1 MYKYEK
7 ILELVDSAVIENHL
21 YFLMTD
27 MSNNKLIEI
36 EYNKKIKDKWR
47 FRYKGEL
54 LWELSRKETLI
65 EDLLNYCDIDP
76 ELFYDYVK
84 REVLIQ
90 VTFANKIVNEA
101 AEVLGAEPVNHAIES
116 MNEFFNSISE
126 LVKNLDNDGKK
137 KITKLSVVK

>member
-27 MSNNKLIEI
+27 RTNNKLIEI
-36 EYNKKIKDKWR
+36 EWNKKLKDKWR
-47 FRYKGEL
+47 FRYKGDL
-54 LWELSRKETLI
+54 LWNLSRKETLI
-65 EDLLNYCDIDP
+65 EDVLNYCDIDP

-84 REVLIQ
+84 REILIQ
-90 VTFANKIVNEA
+90 VTFANKIVSEVMD
-101 AEVLGAEPVNHAIES
+101 VLGAEPVNHAIES

-126 LVKNLDNDGKK
+126 LVKNLDTDGKK
-137 KITKLSVVK
+137 KSVKLSVVK